1 MKVVTARKHTLDQ
14 DRGLRKSW
22 PSYRVVSSLL
32 SSKSKYALNHEGV
45 LQLNTMNHFL
55 VIIKISE
62 HSADPESVGELLIT
76 AGAGS
81 VEVSVDDLSLR
92 VIIPETEE
100 SAVMAVIERLGATI
114 VSREPIVER
123 NWAVLCPELLRPIEA
138 GKFSIRPCASA
149 SETIPEEGVIH
160 VIPGMGFGTGHHD
173 TTHAL
178 LGMISEISE
187 RSKSGTWGNS
197 TLTIVDVGTGS
208 GILAIAA
215 AMAFPEAAIFATD
228 IDDAAL
234 ANATENCALN
244 GVTERVSLLHTSL
257 PVLSAPAEVV
267 IANLYAELLVSLRD
281 DLFSLLAPGGTLLI
295 SGIAAHQ
302 DDEVAAAFA
311 ELPISLEYR
320 WESPTHSDPAESR
333 MRWVARNYRQLSE

>member
-1 MKVVTARKHTLDQ
+1 
-14 DRGLRKSW
+14 
-22 PSYRVVSSLL
+22 
-32 SSKSKYALNHEGV
+32 
-45 LQLNTMNHFL
+45 MNHIV

-81 VEVSVDDLSLR
+81 VEVAADNLSLR

-100 SAVMAVIERLGATI
+100 SPVMGVIEQLGAAI
-114 VSREPIVER
+114 ISRESIEER
-123 NWAVLCPELLRPIEA
+123 NWAVLCPELLQPIEA

-149 SETIPEEGVIH
+149 SEAVPEKGGIN

-178 LGMISEISE
+178 LGMISDISE
-187 RSKSGTWGNS
+187 RSKSGTWENS
-197 TLTIVDVGTGS
+197 TPTIVDVGTGS

-228 IDDAAL
+228 IDEAAL
-234 ANATENCALN
+234 ANAAENCALN
-244 GVTERVSLLHTSL
+244 GVTDRVSLLHTSI
-257 PVLSAPAEVV
+257 PVLPAPAEVV
-267 IANLYAELLVSLRD
+267 IANLYAELLISLRD

-311 ELPISLEYR
+311 ELPILLERR

-333 MRWVARNYRQLSE
+333 MRWVARNYRRLSE